1 MVRERGESSGCGYNA
16 VAPAVYLA
24 LSTALVLLPAALVV
38 VPVGVVTNAIA
49 NFTVLVVEARAKSC
63 C

>member
-1 MVRERGESSGCGYNA
+1 MGMPSVVRERGERRA

>member
-1 MVRERGESSGCGYNA
+1 MRAA
-16 VAPAVYLA
+16 VAAAVYLA